1 MSLSDA
7 GAGPLDRPRTPHELQ
22 QCSWRAR
29 REVVTNCHSL
39 PKPEPVCT
47 VPCTGPSYAL
57 DPALSFDFERSDS
70 SVLLLPMIYG
80 RDSMSNMAAR
90 RAPVSKCQSSPH
102 FDDFDTVSKCQSFG
116 HGGAA
121 LCVKFSKKG
130 RHSCQS
136 WSGAVSNFGA
146 PCGPCQS
153 FGRAGAPVSKV
164 SVRLSKF
171 RAPRP
176 CVKVSTVCGPPH
188 VKVSAPCGP
197 HVSKFLRARR
207 LHGRQCPP

>member
-1 MSLSDA
+1 MTVPVSRMSNFGRPL
-7 GAGPLDRPRTPHELQ
+7 GPLSQIVKVRPTLTQ
-22 QCSWRAR
+22 
-29 REVVTNCHSL
+29 
-39 PKPEPVCT
+39 
-47 VPCTGPSYAL
+47 
-57 DPALSFDFERSDS
+57 
-70 SVLLLPMIYG
+70 
-80 RDSMSNMAAR
+80 
-90 RAPVSKCQSSPH
+90 
-102 FDDFDTVSKCQSFG
+102 CQSFG
-116 HGGAA
+116 LARAPSDVSKFRPRRGP
-121 LCVKFSKKG
+121 CVKFQKKG